1 MMQLRIVLFF
11 LFLTGIWSCRS
22 ESGQNQESED
32 YTKYYDSVMVIHDR
46 TMPFMST
53 IDQLRE
59 QLKEIKE
66 SAEEGS
72 GSDITNINR
81 LMGELNKGEDAM
93 YDWMHKFK
101 PDAVPEEEKLRY
113 IQNELHSIKRMED
126 IMMNG
131 IHQSKEFLETEGI
144 QE

>member
-1 MMQLRIVLFF
+1 MMQLRVVLFF
-11 LFLTGIWSCRS
+11 LFITSIWSCQS
-22 ESGQNQESED
+22 GSGQNQESED
-32 YTKYYDSVMVIHDR
+32 YTRYYDSVMVIHDR
-46 TMPFMST
+46 TMPLMST

-66 SAEEGS
+66 SAEEDS
-72 GSDITNINR
+72 ASDITNINR

-113 IQNELHSIKRMED
+113 IQNELYSIKRMED
-126 IMMNG
+126 IMMDG
-131 IHQSKEFLETEGI
+131 IHQSQEFLEAAGK